1 LIVSVP
7 DSAQKLFPGVVFSG
21 DRSSNK
27 VYLTFDDGP
36 IPEVTLPILDILKQQ
51 KALATFFEVGENVY
65 QHPDIHQRILDEGH
79 MVANHTFNH
88 LSGWKSTSKKYLENI
103 EKANELIQSNYFRPP
118 YGRISPKQLRCVKD
132 AGYEVIYWDILSK
145 DYNKSVSPEEC
156 LNNVSSNLQS
166 GSIILMHDSLKAKKN
181 VLTVLPKLLE
191 IIKTKGLEFARVDQL

>member
-1 LIVSVP
+1 
-7 DSAQKLFPGVVFSG
+7 
-21 DRSSNK
+21 
-27 VYLTFDDGP
+27 
-36 IPEVTLPILDILKQQ
+36 
-51 KALATFFEVGENVY
+51 
-65 QHPDIHQRILDEGH
+65 

-156 LNNVSSNLQS
+156 LNNVASNLQS